1 MAKKPTTI
9 AQVGKR
15 KVQISNLDKCLF
27 PEPGIT
33 KAELIEFYL
42 NAAPTLL
49 RHIKGRPLSFVRYP
63 DGVAGQSFYQKNS
76 PEGTPPWVEHILVG
90 DGEKKLN
97 HVLATEDATLVWTAN
112 LACIEIHQIH
122 VRLPHVDRPD
132 YVVFDLDPPEGQAFT
147 EVVELALNFR
157 VHLESLGY
165 TTFVKTTGRKG
176 LHVVAPLEPTA
187 SFDEVFSAAK
197 DAATPFVNANSNRAT
212 LHIKREARK
221 GRILVDVYRNRPQQ
235 TILSPYSARG
245 IEQGSVSTPIT
256 WEEVETLDDPAI
268 YNIRTLHDRLL
279 EIGDPWEAISAY
291 ATPLHTAHSKP
302 RSAAKSRPASR
313 TYKSPE
319 ALKSYADKRDFSTTP
334 EPPPRSGNGTGNGF
348 VVHRHHASRLHYDL
362 RLERDGTLLSW
373 AVPKGLP
380 PRPGIKRLAVKVED
394 HPLEYLDFEGR
405 IPKGEYGAGP
415 MWVFSRGTYEI
426 TKDKKDSFYFRLSSR
441 ELNAEYRLINTREKE
456 WLLEKLDEPQVDWFG
471 HNVDPMLAETAK
483 EPPESDDHLYEV
495 KWDGIRALVKVEEGE
510 LRLFSRSQRDLT
522 HAFPELSN
530 AEESLRATSAIFDG
544 EIVCLDVDGRPV
556 FQHAL
561 SRIQQKSEGAIKRAQ
576 TRHPAVCYLFDCLYL
591 DGRPVVAEPLE
602 RRRAWLEDAIRPES
616 AYRMSQ
622 ALDDGKAL
630 FEAAREMGLE
640 GIVAKE
646 RGSAYYPGRRSAS
659 WLKIKVRQTTEC
671 FVVGYTK
678 GKGDRTSTFGALHL
692 ATLEQDELR
701 YVGKVG
707 TGFDDRL
714 LKSVSK
720 EVMAIPEIERPVEAK
735 PVDDRQTTW
744 IEPRIV
750 CELQYASWTENGTL
764 REPVFLRLRPDLSS
778 DTAVIET
785 K

>member
-1 MAKKPTTI
+1 MAKNNTI

-27 PEPGIT
+27 PEPGII
-33 KAELIEFYL
+33 KAELIEYYL
-42 NAAPTLL
+42 GTAPTLL

-63 DGVAGQSFYQKNS
+63 DGVTGQSFYQKNS

-97 HVLATEDATLVWTAN
+97 HVVATEEATLVWTAN

-122 VRLPHVDRPD
+122 ARLPHVDRPD
-132 YVVFDLDPPEGQAFT
+132 YVVFDLDPPEGQDFS
-147 EVVELALNFR
+147 EVVDLAIDFR

-176 LHVVAPLEPTA
+176 LHVVAPLEPTS
-187 SFDEVFSAAK
+187 SFDEVFAAAK
-197 DAATPFVNANSNRAT
+197 DAATPFVNSNPDRAT
-212 LHIKREARK
+212 LHIKKEARK

-245 IEQGSVSTPIT
+245 IEQGSVSTPMT
-256 WEEVETLDDPAI
+256 WEELETLEDPSVH
-268 YNIRTLHDRLL
+268 NIRTLQDRLV
-279 EIGDPWEAISAY
+279 EEGDPWEAIAAY
-291 ATPLHTAHSKP
+291 ATPLHTAVPKS
-302 RSAAKSRPASR
+302 RASAKTRPASR
-313 TYKSPE
+313 TYKSPD
-319 ALKSYADKRDFSTTP
+319 ALKSYEDKRDFSTTP
-334 EPPPRSGNGTGNGF
+334 EPPPGSVAGSGNGF

-362 RLERDGTLLSW
+362 RLEHDGTLLSW

-426 TKDKKDSFYFRLSSR
+426 TKDKKDSFYFRLNSR

-456 WLLEKLDEPQVDWFG
+456 WLLEKLDEPQVDWFT
-471 HNVDPMLAETAK
+471 HPVDPMLADTA
-483 EPPESDDHLYEV
+483 EAPPNADDHTFEV
-495 KWDGIRALVKVEEGE
+495 KWDGIRALVKIEEGD
-510 LRLFSRSQRDLT
+510 LRLTSRSQRDLT
-522 HAFPELSN
+522 YAFPELSD
-530 AEESLRATSAIFDG
+530 AEKSLRATSAIFDG
-544 EIVCLDVDGRPV
+544 EIVCLDDDGKPV
-556 FQHAL
+556 FQHTL
-561 SRIQQKSEGAIKRAQ
+561 SRIQQKTEGSIKRAQ
-576 TRHPAVCYLFDCLYL
+576 ARHPAVCYLFDCLYL
-591 DGRPVVAEPLE
+591 DGRPVVAEPIE

-630 FEAAREMGLE
+630 FEAAQEMGLE

-671 FVVGYTK
+671 LVIGYTQ
-678 GKGDRTSTFGALHL
+678 GNGDRASTFGALQL
-692 ATLEQDELR
+692 GVLDEEHLR

-720 EVMAIPEIERPVEAK
+720 VVKAVPETDRPVDTK
-735 PVDDRQTTW
+735 PIDDKKTTW
-744 IEPRIV
+744 IEPTIV
-750 CELQYASWTENGTL
+750 CELQYASWTVNDTL
-764 REPVFLRLRPDLSS
+764 REPVFIRLRPDLY
-778 DTAVIET
+778 IEA
-785 K
+785 